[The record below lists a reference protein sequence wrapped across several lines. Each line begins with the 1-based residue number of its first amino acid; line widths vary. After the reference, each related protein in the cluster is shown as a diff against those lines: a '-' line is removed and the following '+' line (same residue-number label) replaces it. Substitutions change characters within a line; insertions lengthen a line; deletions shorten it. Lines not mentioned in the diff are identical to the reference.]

1 MGTGSFGIAAMG
13 ASSQFVIPVSSRPS
27 TNHEQADAL
36 GSKLPRPT
44 QAKRIAQLAQ
54 GRVRQGDRDFGEKTM
69 TREAVQFS
77 WKTVAI
83 LVGRLIFA
91 AIFMMAAT
99 FKFMNMNGTAS
110 YIASAG
116 LPFPLL
122 LAWLAVLFESA
133 LILCFLTGAYFSE
146 AALLAAFYV
155 LFLGFTFHGPAR
167 WAGDQSEFGFFVDHF
182 TFLAGLLFAAAH
194 GPGRFLAMNLGFV
207 TRA

>member
-1 MGTGSFGIAAMG
+1 M
-13 ASSQFVIPVSSRPS
+13 
-27 TNHEQADAL
+27 
-36 GSKLPRPT
+36 
-44 QAKRIAQLAQ
+44 AQLAQ
-54 GRVRQGDRDFGEKTM
+54 GRVRPGDWDFGEKPM

-110 YIASAG
+110 YITSAG

-122 LAWLAVLFESA
+122 LAWLAALFECA

-146 AALLAAFYV
+146 AALLAAAYV

-167 WAGDQSEFGFFVDHF
+167 WVRDQSEFGFFVDHF
-182 TFLAGLLFAAAH
+182 TFLAGLFFAAVH

-207 TRA
+207 SRA

>member
-1 MGTGSFGIAAMG
+1 
-13 ASSQFVIPVSSRPS
+13 
-27 TNHEQADAL
+27 
-36 GSKLPRPT
+36 
-44 QAKRIAQLAQ
+44 
-54 GRVRQGDRDFGEKTM
+54 M

-99 FKFMNMNGTAS
+99 FKFMNMDGTAS

-122 LAWLAVLFESA
+122 LAWLAALFECA

-146 AALLAAFYV
+146 AALLAAAYV
-155 LFLGFTFHGPAR
+155 LFLGFTFHGPDR

-182 TFLAGLLFAAAH
+182 TFLAGLFFAAVH

-207 TRA
+207 SRAQKSV